1 MMLNGKDFAI
11 ILIVMAAAALY
22 LGYWYGDK
30 KGYDRGFSDAVK
42 AQAQSQETGAQ
53 VDTGYQNPFEG
64 VKFNP
69 FK

>member
-1 MMLNGKDFAI
+1 MSKDAVI
-11 ILIVMAAAALY
+11 ILIIVAAAALY
-22 LGYWYGDK
+22 AGYWYGDK
-30 KGYDRGFSDAVK
+30 KGYDRGFSDAV
-42 AQAQSQETGAQ
+42 QAQSQETGAQ

>member
-1 MMLNGKDFAI
+1 MNKDIII
-11 ILIVMAAAALY
+11 ILVVVAAAALY
-22 LGYWYGDK
+22 LGYWYGSQ
-30 KGYDRGFSDAVK
+30 KGYDRGFSDAVR
-42 AQAQSQETGAQ
+42 AQSQEAGTQ

>member
-1 MMLNGKDFAI
+1 MNIRNTII
-11 ILIVMAAAALY
+11 ILIVVAGAALY

-30 KGYDRGFSDAVK
+30 KGYDRGFSDAVQ
-42 AQAQSQETGAQ
+42 QAQLQETGTQ